1 MKIRIRTMCL
11 LNYLETH
18 LVNPHN
24 RLKIEILHNHIT
36 NFIVNYVKITKIT
49 ILYFINPTEDNQ
61 VENEPELYGNFLHIT
76 DFHPDPHYVNNI
88 TARSRCH
95 QQNVGQANRPEF
107 MLVGV
112 SGPWGAPATICD
124 SPPNLIDAT
133 FEW

>member
-1 MKIRIRTMCL
+1 MLFVHKLFYL
-11 LNYLETH
+11 LVLVLFFSLLET
-18 LVNPHN
+18 
-24 RLKIEILHNHIT
+24 
-36 NFIVNYVKITKIT
+36 F
-49 ILYFINPTEDNQ
+49 FNPTEDNQ

-133 FEW
+133 FEWLEENWKNKLDFIIWTGDNSR